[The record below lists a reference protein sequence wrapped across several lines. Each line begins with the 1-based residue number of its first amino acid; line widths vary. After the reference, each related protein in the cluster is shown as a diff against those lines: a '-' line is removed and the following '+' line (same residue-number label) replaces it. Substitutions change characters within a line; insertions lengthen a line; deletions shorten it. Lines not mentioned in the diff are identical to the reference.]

1 MFSHP
6 PSSWAVVID
15 SEAAALGGRWPG
27 FQPGGSWVVLTDPGG
42 HAFCLV
48 ADD

>member
-1 MFSHP
+1 
-6 PSSWAVVID
+6 VID
-15 SEAAALGGRWPG
+15 SEVVALGATRPG
-27 FQPGGSWVVLTDPGG
+27 FQPGGSWVVLPDPGG